1 VVVRGGRGR
10 GWGRGIGYG
19 VGVYGAGCYWNPYGR
34 WICPYY

>member
-1 VVVRGGRGR
+1 
-10 GWGRGIGYG
+10 